1 MQGAGGQEREGRYY
15 RRAYSMR
22 IGRRTERRR
31 TGRRRTRR
39 FRTGNKRTE
48 RRSSGRRRTRIRRQK
63 AGGQGEEDRVM
74 EDR

>member
-15 RRAYSMR
+15 RRAYIMR

-31 TGRRRTRR
+31 TGRRTRR

-63 AGGQGEEDRVM
+63 AGGQGEEDR
-74 EDR
+74 EKRTG